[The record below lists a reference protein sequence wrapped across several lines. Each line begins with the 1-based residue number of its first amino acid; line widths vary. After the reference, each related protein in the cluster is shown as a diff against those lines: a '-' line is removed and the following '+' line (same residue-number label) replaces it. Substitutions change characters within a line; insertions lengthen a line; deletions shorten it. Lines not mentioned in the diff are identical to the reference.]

1 MKIDLLLAETP
12 IDGIG
17 VSTAIRPG
25 RNRTRAKEKVDG
37 KIKPEPVDK
46 KSPASRKAPSRG
58 RYVVEYA
65 RPPGV

>member
-25 RNRTRAKEKVDG
+25 RNRTRAKEKVDS

-58 RYVVEYA
+58 R
-65 RPPGV
+65 

>member
-1 MKIDLLLAETP
+1 MNIDLFLAEMP

-25 RNRTRAKEKVDG
+25 RSRTRAKEKING
-37 KIKPEPVDK
+37 KVKPAPDDK

-58 RYVVEYA
+58 RYVDEYA
-65 RPPGV
+65 RPRA